1 MYKTL
6 RAFYSSQFVTSAG
19 SMLHPC
25 GRERSEEAVG
35 ERAVSLSYKFVVNN
49 LNQEDMSDNEKDFVE
64 RVKVGRRKMRK
75 KSNMKSVSP
84 QGSGKSASRSP
95 AQSPALSKEGSRH
108 SHSKSRSR
116 SRSKSRSRSHRSSRR
131 HYSRSRSRSHRRSS
145 EPLLQRGIPAPT
157 QPQPHPLAHVQP
169 PPPHRQQVGLTCVH
183 PSHENWSPPS
193 CLKANPDPNCC
204 LGVFGL
210 SLYTTERDLREVFSK
225 YGPIS
230 DVSIVYDQQSRRSR
244 GFAFVYFEN
253 REDSKEAK
261 ERANGM
267 ELDGRR
273 IRVDFSITKRPHTP
287 TPGIYMGR
295 PTYGGGAGGPSV
307 SRRYSR
313 DYYDRGYDRGYD
325 RYDDRD
331 YYRSYRRR
339 SPSPY
344 YSRGAYRSRSRSR
357 SYSPRHY

>member
-1 MYKTL
+1 
-6 RAFYSSQFVTSAG
+6 
-19 SMLHPC
+19 
-25 GRERSEEAVG
+25 
-35 ERAVSLSYKFVVNN
+35 
-49 LNQEDMSDNEKDFVE
+49 MSDADKEFVE
-64 RVKVGRRKMRK
+64 RESRSTSR
-75 KSNMKSVSP
+75 SP
-84 QGSGKSASRSP
+84 SPRGSAKSASRSP
-95 AQSPALSKEGSRH
+95 ERSPARSKEGSHH
-108 SHSKSRSR
+108 SRSKSRSR
-116 SRSKSRSRSHRSSRR
+116 SRSKTRSRSHRSSRR
-131 HYSRSRSRSHRRSS
+131 HYSRSCSRSHSRRRRSRSRSYSS
-145 EPLLQRGIPAPT
+145 EYRRHRSHSHSPMSNRRR
-157 QPQPHPLAHVQP
+157 HVGD
-169 PPPHRQQVGLTCVH
+169 R
-183 PSHENWSPPS
+183 
-193 CLKANPDPNCC
+193 ANPDPNSC

-225 YGPIS
+225 FGPLS

-273 IRVDFSITKRPHTP
+273 IRVDYSITKRRHTP

-295 PTYGGGAGGPSV
+295 PTYGGGPSV
-307 SRRYSR
+307 SRRR
-313 DYYDRGYDRGYD
+313 DYYERGYERGYD

-331 YYRSYRRR
+331 YYNSRRR

-344 YSRGAYRSRSRSR
+344 YGRGPYRSRSRSR